1 MKKKK
6 IFFTHLAEADIPLG
20 ESILGLFPPGTVTSS
35 DSSSLSL
42 SRDLFSASRRD
53 SAAAAAEDDEEEEE
67 DFLWWCW
74 EGDPG
79 PAPVGLKRYKQ

>member
-53 SAAAAAEDDEEEEE
+53 SAAAAAEEEEEEEE
-67 DFLWWCW
+67 DFLW
-74 EGDPG
+74 
-79 PAPVGLKRYKQ
+79 